1 MAVNTDKTVSEIASI
16 YAAMADS
23 VDLLLGDFALNG
35 TNGSSANA
43 GSSLLLE
50 DGGDTILD
58 EQGAGLDTW
67 IQGAVTGQINRS
79 WKKFQAKWTGVLLD
93 DDSYTDGIPSNQS
106 DFVTLILAR
115 DDYKNAKGE

>member
-16 YAAMADS
+16 YTAMADS

-50 DGGDTILD
+50 DGGKITVESMRDVQHESNAEWVLRKARNVDHLVHMKTIKKED
-58 EQGAGLDTW
+58 GTTSIWTSESMT
-67 IQGAVTGQINRS
+67 AVNTAIAS
-79 WKKFQAKWTGVLLD
+79 
-93 DDSYTDGIPSNQS
+93 
-106 DFVTLILAR
+106 
-115 DDYKNAKGE
+115 